1 MKKGYRKILI
11 FEILLIIIF
20 LLNSFIESILD
31 NYVLVGFLLGTIL
44 IFKMIFGVEK
54 EKKRYLKD
62 IVIEILIV
70 YLIGFA
76 LFYLFGILT
85 GFYKNNNYFT
95 FTALKDVLLPL
106 ILFIVLKE
114 YLRSMV
120 LTKVEGNKF
129 LNILSCIMFILLEM
143 TAIFNLDMF
152 VTKKAT
158 FDFIALYLMPSISS
172 NIVANLIIKKS
183 SYKINLLWIM
193 ILQLYAYVLP
203 IIPNVGNYIL
213 SILRIIVPVFIY
225 VRVKDFFVK
234 ESDEE
239 IPREYNKRSF
249 VSLVIVSLLSICII
263 YFTSGHFHYQAV
275 AIASGSM
282 EPLISRGDIVIIE
295 KINKE
300 YDKIHKGDIIAYY
313 HKGNIIVHRLEKVLY
328 HNGKHY
334 FYTKGDANAEMDKY
348 VIYEEEIIG
357 KKIVFKLPYLGLP
370 TIWLSEI

>member
-158 FDFIALYLMPSISS
+158 FDFIALYLIPSISS
-172 NIVANLIIKKS
+172 NVVANLIIKKS

-213 SILRIIVPVFIY
+213 SILRIIVP
-225 VRVKDFFVK
+225 
-234 ESDEE
+234 EE

-249 VSLVIVSLLSICII
+249 VSLVIVSLLSISII

-357 KKIVFKLPYLGLP
+357 KKIIFKLPYLGLP